1 MPVKSGRKTTHDLQD
16 LTQINT
22 VGACC
27 CSMVLSS
34 TWSVKMANSGT
45 NLTVKEG
52 AKAPALGLASGQ
64 SFDSIRR
71 EFDRL
76 FGELDRN
83 LWLAPFSLF
92 NGPATSSANGDSD
105 WFAVP
110 AVDVV
115 EKPDAYEIT
124 AEMPG
129 MDEKDIEVSLVDGG
143 ISIHGEKR
151 QDKADESAGRYVRER
166 RFGSFE
172 RSFAL
177 PDDVSAEHIQANY
190 ANGVLRVKLPK
201 NPNAQSPKRRIP
213 VTKN

>member
-1 MPVKSGRKTTHDLQD
+1 MGDSG
-16 LTQINT
+16 
-22 VGACC
+22 
-27 CSMVLSS
+27 S
-34 TWSVKMANSGT
+34 

-52 AKAPALGLASGQ
+52 ARSPGRGPAFGQ
-64 SFDSIRR
+64 PFDSIRR

-83 LWLAPFSLF
+83 LWLAPLSRS
-92 NGPATSSANGDSD
+92 GGSATDPANGDAD

-115 EKPDAYEIT
+115 ENPDAYEIT

-129 MDEKDIEVSLVDGG
+129 MDEKDIEVSLVDGA

-151 QDKADESAGRYVRER
+151 EDRRDEKADRYLHER

-177 PDDVSAEHIQANY
+177 PGDVSADQIQASY

-201 NPNAQSPKRRIP
+201 NPNAQPPKGRIT
-213 VTKN
+213 VTAT

>member
-1 MPVKSGRKTTHDLQD
+1 
-16 LTQINT
+16 
-22 VGACC
+22 
-27 CSMVLSS
+27 
-34 TWSVKMANSGT
+34 MANSGN

-52 AKAPALGLASGQ
+52 AKPQGRNLTFGQ
-64 SFDSIRR
+64 PFDNIRR
-71 EFDRL
+71 DFDRL

-83 LWLAPFSLF
+83 LLLAPFSLF
-92 NGPATSSANGDSD
+92 GGPVTGPTNGDAD

-115 EKPDAYEIT
+115 EKTDAYEIT

-151 QDKADESAGRYVRER
+151 QDTTDDSADRYVRER

-172 RSFAL
+172 RNFAL
-177 PDDVSAEHIQANY
+177 PDGVNADKIEANY

-201 NPNAQSPKRRIP
+201 DPNAQSPKRRIA

>member
-1 MPVKSGRKTTHDLQD
+1 MG
-16 LTQINT
+16 N
-22 VGACC
+22 
-27 CSMVLSS
+27 
-34 TWSVKMANSGT
+34 NET
-45 NLTVKEG
+45 NLPIKEG
-52 AKAPALGLASGQ
+52 SKTPGRGLASGQ
-64 SFDSIRR
+64 PFESIRR

-83 LWLAPFSLF
+83 LWLAPFSLSY
-92 NGPATSSANGDSD
+92 GPLTGPANGDTD
-105 WFAVP
+105 WLAVP

-151 QDKADESAGRYVRER
+151 QDTTDEKADRYVRER
-166 RFGSFE
+166 RFGSFD
-172 RSFAL
+172 RRFAL
-177 PDDVSAEHIQANY
+177 PDDVSADQIQANY

-201 NPNAQSPKRRIP
+201 NPNALPPRRRIA
-213 VTKN
+213 VTTN